1 MIRRVFS
8 TKKAQ
13 YDVAARKLLTE
24 LREVLSIQA
33 EDLKIFQRY
42 DIEGLDDEFFD
53 IALNTI
59 FSELP
64 LDQTFIEQ
72 LPELDGYRLF
82 AVEYLPGQY
91 DQRADS
97 AMQCVELLTQKQRP
111 IIRCAKVY
119 AIKGISGQELTRVKQ
134 YLINPIESR
143 EGSMEKPQTLEQEL
157 ICAEEVETAR
167 GFINFDNEELTEY
180 YNSQAFAMSM
190 EDLKFVQEYFIAEKR
205 DPTVTELK
213 VIDTY
218 WSDHCRHTTFM
229 TEITGMEIDSDNPH
243 ISKAWDMYGK
253 LFNEINAGKSN
264 KYKCLMDIATI
275 AAKKL
280 KASGALDNLDESDE
294 INACSVVV
302 DVDNDGK
309 SEEWLIMFKNETH
322 NHPTEI
328 EPFGGAA
335 TCLGGA
341 IRDPLS
347 GRSYVYQAMRIT
359 GSADPNEKISDTL
372 KGKLPQ
378 RVITTTA
385 AAGFSSYGNQIGLAT
400 GIVNE
405 IYHENYKAKR
415 LECGYVIGGAP
426 KSNVVRMKPKAGDIV
441 LLVGG
446 ETGRDGCGGATGSS
460 KAHTE
465 QSLTECGA
473 EVQKGNPLTERKLQR
488 LFRKKEAARL
498 IIKCNDF
505 GAGGVSVAVGELADG
520 MDIYLDKVPKKYSGL
535 DGTELAIS
543 ESQERMAV
551 VIHKSNLEKFIELCH
566 EENLNAVEI
575 AEITANN
582 RMRMFL
588 DGKLIVDIKR
598 EFLNT
603 NGVKQTSKVAIK
615 EKAVDFEDSSLKE
628 TASLSEKDIKQAI
641 LNNLSKLNNC
651 SQKGLI
657 EMFDSTIGSSTI
669 FMPLGGKRQL
679 TPSIVMASKPPV
691 SGETV
696 TATVSSFGCPIDLL
710 SKSPFTGAVYSIVL
724 SINKLIACGVG
735 SNTIRLTLQ
744 EYFKRLHKDPERW
757 GEVTSALLGALY
769 AQINLGIA
777 AIGGKDSMSGSFDE
791 LDVPPTLISFAMGVG
806 NAQTLIDNVFRKGQK
821 LFRIKLVRDENFI
834 PDFKYLKKIYNIIN
848 INIEKGNI
856 QAATVVESDTMT
868 AIIKSLLG
876 EGAGMS
882 FAKVDKEMFMP
893 AYGDFIVAVKD
904 ISQLHIEETEYLGIV
919 DDLGQIRG
927 SDFEISFDELK
938 QAYCKTLNGVFPF
951 TAKAEGEAR
960 AFNYTVKN
968 TYKCKTKVAKPA
980 VFIPVFP
987 GTNCE
992 DDTAKK
998 FRQAGAN
1005 PQIVVMRNRSP
1016 QNIKETIEA
1025 FEKAIYNSQIIAFPG
1040 GFSGGDEPDGSG
1052 KFIATTFR
1060 NPVIAQAVFDLLY
1073 KRDGLILGICNG
1085 FQALVKLGLLPY
1097 GKIEA
1102 QTPWSPT
1109 LTFNN
1114 INKHV
1119 SVISRIRVSSNLS
1132 PWLSGVKVGDVFNVP
1147 ISHGEGRF
1155 VASVEELTK
1164 LAENG
1169 QIATQYVDLCDN
1181 VTMLSPYN
1189 PNGSMLA
1196 IECITSPD
1204 GRIFG
1209 KMGHAERTGKH
1220 LYKNVE
1226 GEYDM
1231 KIFES
1236 GVNYFL

>member
-1 MIRRVFS
+1 M
-8 TKKAQ
+8 
-13 YDVAARKLLTE
+13 
-24 LREVLSIQA
+24 
-33 EDLKIFQRY
+33 
-42 DIEGLDDEFFD
+42 
-53 IALNTI
+53 
-59 FSELP
+59 
-64 LDQTFIEQ
+64 
-72 LPELDGYRLF
+72 
-82 AVEYLPGQY
+82 
-91 DQRADS
+91 
-97 AMQCVELLTQKQRP
+97 
-111 IIRCAKVY
+111 
-119 AIKGISGQELTRVKQ
+119 
-134 YLINPIESR
+134 
-143 EGSMEKPQTLEQEL
+143 
-157 ICAEEVETAR
+157 
-167 GFINFDNEELTEY
+167 
-180 YNSQAFAMSM
+180 
-190 EDLKFVQEYFIAEKR
+190 
-205 DPTVTELK
+205 
-213 VIDTY
+213 
-218 WSDHCRHTTFM
+218 
-229 TEITGMEIDSDNPH
+229 
-243 ISKAWDMYGK
+243 
-253 LFNEINAGKSN
+253 
-264 KYKCLMDIATI
+264 
-275 AAKKL
+275 
-280 KASGALDNLDESDE
+280 
-294 INACSVVV
+294 
-302 DVDNDGK
+302 
-309 SEEWLIMFKNETH
+309 
-322 NHPTEI
+322 
-328 EPFGGAA
+328 
-335 TCLGGA
+335 
-341 IRDPLS
+341 
-347 GRSYVYQAMRIT
+347 
-359 GSADPNEKISDTL
+359 
-372 KGKLPQ
+372 
-378 RVITTTA
+378 
-385 AAGFSSYGNQIGLAT
+385 
-400 GIVNE
+400 
-405 IYHENYKAKR
+405 
-415 LECGYVIGGAP
+415 
-426 KSNVVRMKPKAGDIV
+426 
-441 LLVGG
+441 
-446 ETGRDGCGGATGSS
+446 
-460 KAHTE
+460 
-465 QSLTECGA
+465 
-473 EVQKGNPLTERKLQR
+473 
-488 LFRKKEAARL
+488 
-498 IIKCNDF
+498 
-505 GAGGVSVAVGELADG
+505 
-520 MDIYLDKVPKKYSGL
+520 
-535 DGTELAIS
+535 
-543 ESQERMAV
+543 
-551 VIHKSNLEKFIELCH
+551 
-566 EENLNAVEI
+566 
-575 AEITANN
+575 
-582 RMRMFL
+582 
-588 DGKLIVDIKR
+588 
-598 EFLNT
+598 
-603 NGVKQTSKVAIK
+603 
-615 EKAVDFEDSSLKE
+615 
-628 TASLSEKDIKQAI
+628 
-641 LNNLSKLNNC
+641 
-651 SQKGLI
+651 
-657 EMFDSTIGSSTI
+657 
-669 FMPLGGKRQL
+669 
-679 TPSIVMASKPPV
+679 
-691 SGETV
+691 
-696 TATVSSFGCPIDLL
+696 
-710 SKSPFTGAVYSIVL
+710 
-724 SINKLIACGVG
+724 
-735 SNTIRLTLQ
+735 
-744 EYFKRLHKDPERW
+744 

-1196 IECITSPD
+1196 IEGITSPD